1 MNKAIKVNVE
11 VYNEYVQLDAN
22 WSTFNTGDYEVT
34 PTKITRVKAGRFTP
48 MRYHYQ
54 VHFVGVDGMLSC
66 LNEPL
71 LGVETCEN
79 IIRKKNPKFNP
90 KKLEWDGDT
99 AFFEN

>member
-1 MNKAIKVNVE
+1 MNKAIKVNVQ
-11 VYNEYVQLDAN
+11 VSNEYVKL
-22 WSTFNTGDYEVT
+22 SEFTTTFNSGSYEVS
-34 PTKITRVKAGRFTP
+34 PFKVTRIEAGDFTP
-48 MRYHYQ
+48 MRYYYRA
-54 VHFVGVDGMLSC
+54 HFVGLDGMLSC

-79 IIRKKNPKFNP
+79 IIRKSNPKFNP